1 MSQVSSW
8 VVWVAV
14 GLSLLT
20 TATVVASARLAVVQ
34 RRYLAT
40 MQARIEARVLAAVG
54 RAFDAADDAADDDDD
69 DDDNEGGDA

>member
-1 MSQVSSW
+1 MVLW
-8 VVWVAV
+8 LAV

-20 TATVVASARLAVVQ
+20 TACAVVSARLAVVQ

-54 RAFDAADDAADDDDD
+54 RAFDDADDAAD
-69 DDDNEGGDA
+69 EGGAE

>member
-1 MSQVSSW
+1 MVFMLW
-8 VVWVAV
+8 IAV

-20 TATVVASARLAVVQ
+20 AASLAMSARLAVVQ
-34 RRYLAT
+34 RRSLAT

-69 DDDNEGGDA
+69 DNEGGAE

>member
-1 MSQVSSW
+1 MSSLVLW
-8 VVWVAV
+8 IAV

-20 TATVVASARLAVVQ
+20 AASLAMSARLAVVQ

-54 RAFDAADDAADDDDD
+54 RAFDDADDAAD
-69 DDDNEGGDA
+69 EGGAE

>member
-1 MSQVSSW
+1 MSS
-8 VVWVAV
+8 VVLWIAV

-20 TATVVASARLAVVQ
+20 SACVVASARLAVVQ

-54 RAFDAADDAADDDDD
+54 RAFDDADDAAD
-69 DDDNEGGDA
+69 EGGAE

>member
-1 MSQVSSW
+1 VSS
-8 VVWVAV
+8 VVLWIAV

-20 TATVVASARLAVVQ
+20 SACVVASARLAVVQ

-54 RAFDAADDAADDDDD
+54 RAFDDADDAAD
-69 DDDNEGGDA
+69 EGGAE